1 MERGI
6 WNGPTERG
14 TWSRSIERVVWNGP
28 MEKGRMKYV
37 GNIKRKKQHASINGG
52 IQ

>member
-1 MERGI
+1 
-6 WNGPTERG
+6 
-14 TWSRSIERVVWNGP
+14 